1 MDDLKDSEPLSK
13 AHEQKKPSKLVK
25 YHRAHVK
32 VVSKIVNVDGAKSI
46 ASMAKKVGKSA
57 VSELCPRCG
66 IGLIPAWENKD
77 ECCAKCGYI
86 RVYEVTAD
94 RREELLSQFDHL
106 TIDDVNN
113 ILKNHRFLTRFF
125 YSASIACLLLSV
137 GFIFYDAFF
146 YSSIFVMMSLAQV
159 TIGLKHSYYHW
170 LIVTDHMFVPNKFS
184 IWIRDHENS
193 PFWPVE

>member
-1 MDDLKDSEPLSK
+1 MSEFKDTQPSLNDQG
-13 AHEQKKPSKLVK
+13 QKKPSKLAK

-46 ASMAKKVGKSA
+46 ASMAKEVGKSA

-77 ECCAKCGYI
+77 ESCPECGYI

-113 ILKNHRFLTRFF
+113 ILKNHRFHTRIF
-125 YSASIACLLLSV
+125 YLASIVCLLMSV

-146 YSSIFVMMSLAQV
+146 YSSIFVIMSLAQV
-159 TIGLKHSYYHW
+159 MLGLKHSYYHW
-170 LIVTDHMFVPNKFS
+170 LIVTDHMFVPKSFS